1 MRELY
6 KEKQREKRREEEEEL
21 RKLKNEADIY
31 ENI

>member
-6 KEKQREKRREEEEEL
+6 KEKQREKRRKEEEVL

>member
-6 KEKQREKRREEEEEL
+6 EEKQREKRRKEEEEL